1 MELREMTESEQ
12 KYTYAQSRQLE
23 AQTGCV
29 GYLRGDFVSSGTEFY
44 SGWFDSMKYLKT
56 PEFKEELDAVINA
69 LRQDAQYGGL
79 LKDRG
84 SLSNACR
91 QANTPKFGRDES
103 GFRVNTQD
111 YVYLLRLT
119 PKRGEYNFYVYCFK
133 RDFLDR
139 HLRDAERGIRFITPD
154 YKEKFRVADGDSV
167 RIVTSGGEFRNRVVR
182 YIDDYHMEL
191 SGRGCNLY
199 HICEF
204 AEAFVRNRCKD
215 IIPLRN
221 SLPERCYSTLIETPT
236 IVILKRGETGFYA
249 TDIPPAKTREEA
261 EALVDH
267 YNGELGVSKGQ
278 QAAMQ
283 AGSMFGFACPAADPK
298 NYDANGTP
306 IKNHR
311 EKDAR

>member
-1 MELREMTESEQ
+1 MELREMTEAEQ
-12 KYTYAQSRQLE
+12 KYTYAQSHQLE

-29 GYLRGDFVSSGTEFY
+29 GHLRGDFGSSGTEFY
-44 SGWFDSMKYLKT
+44 SSWFDSMKYLKT

-79 LKDRG
+79 LKGRS
-84 SLSNACR
+84 SLSSACH
-91 QANTPKFGRDES
+91 TSHMPKFGRDES

-111 YVYLLRLT
+111 YAYLLRLN
-119 PKRGEYNFYVYCFK
+119 PNRGEYNFYVYCFK
-133 RDFLDR
+133 RDTLDR
-139 HLRDAERGIRFITPD
+139 HLRNAERGIRFITPD

-167 RIVTSGGEFRNRVVR
+167 RIVTSGGEFRDRVVR

-204 AEAFVRNRCKD
+204 AESFVGNRCKD

-236 IVILKRGETGFYA
+236 IVILRRGETGFYA
-249 TDIPPAKTREEA
+249 TDIPPAKTKEEA
-261 EALVDH
+261 EALVDQ
-267 YNGELGVSKGQ
+267 YNAELGVSKGQ
-278 QAAMQ
+278 LAAMQ

-306 IKNHR
+306 MKNHR

>member
-1 MELREMTESEQ
+1 MELREMTEAEQ
-12 KYTYAQSRQLE
+12 KYTYRQSHQLD

-29 GYLRGDFVSSGTEFY
+29 GYLRGDFGTTGKEFY
-44 SGWFDSMKYLKT
+44 SSWFDSMKYLKT

-69 LRQDAQYGGL
+69 LRQDVQYGGL
-79 LKDRG
+79 LKDRS
-84 SLSNACR
+84 SLSSACHTS
-91 QANTPKFGRDES
+91 NTPRFGRDES
-103 GFRVNTQD
+103 GFRVNTPD
-111 YVYLLRLT
+111 YAYLLRLN
-119 PKRGEYNFYVYCFK
+119 PNRGEYNFYIYCFK
-133 RDFLDR
+133 RDTLDR

-167 RIVTSGGEFRNRVVR
+167 RIVTNGGEFRDRVVR

-204 AEAFVRNRCKD
+204 AEAFVRNHCKD

-278 QAAMQ
+278 LAAMQ

>member
-1 MELREMTESEQ
+1 MTEAEQ
-12 KYTYAQSRQLE
+12 KYTYAQSHQLE

-29 GYLRGDFVSSGTEFY
+29 GYLRGDFDSSGTEFY
-44 SGWFDSMKYLKT
+44 SSWFDSMKYLRT
-56 PEFKEELDAVINA
+56 PEFKEELDAAINA

-79 LKDRG
+79 LKDRS
-84 SLSNACR
+84 SLSSACHTS
-91 QANTPKFGRDES
+91 NTPMFGRDEF

-111 YVYLLRLT
+111 YAYLLRLN
-119 PKRGEYNFYVYCFK
+119 PKPGEYNFYVCCFK
-133 RDFLDR
+133 RDTLDR
-139 HLRDAERGIRFITPD
+139 HLRNAERGIRFITPD
-154 YKEKFRVADGDSV
+154 YKEKFRVADGDSI
-167 RIVTSGGEFRNRVVR
+167 RIVTSGGEFRDRVVR
-182 YIDDYHMEL
+182 YIDDCHMEL

-236 IVILKRGETGFYA
+236 IVILKRGETGFYT
-249 TDIPPAKTREEA
+249 TDIPPDKTREEA
-261 EALVDH
+261 EALVGH

-278 QAAMQ
+278 QTAMQ
-283 AGSMFGFACPAADPK
+283 AGSMFGFACPAANPK

-306 IKNHR
+306 IKKHR
-311 EKDAR
+311 EKNAR